1 MTKNIV
7 NLNRRQFI
15 SGCLATAA
23 TVRAANAVDAPP
35 VLDPNLVV
43 IISDIHVALPWSE
56 QKYRTG
62 REYPHVNGKIR
73 EFVAEILAM
82 RPLPANVIDLGD
94 ISIAFSEEKE
104 YALCRQLLKPLED
117 AGIKV
122 THALGNH
129 DRVAEF
135 LTTYPEYAERVR
147 FGGKV
152 VSEVSTP
159 HADFIVLDSHVEC
172 AEDKRGRYETCTGHG
187 CGKEQLEWL
196 KERVA
201 SATKPTFVCA
211 HHQADESGAWGIAVR
226 APSVFGYL
234 HGHHH
239 HWMTNYMIEDYS
251 KNAKILLQLGFP
263 SFGLDN
269 DVGYGIMRI
278 GKSRAEVSCVARDY
292 YFPVPAEYR
301 QKEGGSG
308 RRPASWDA
316 FRSNWEGRRIAFAFD
331 K

>member
-1 MTKNIV
+1 MKDIV
-7 NLNRRQFI
+7 GLNRRQFI
-15 SGCLATAA
+15 SGCIATAS
-23 TVRAANAVDAPP
+23 TVCAANAADTPP
-35 VLDPNLVV
+35 SLDPNLVV
-43 IISDIHVALPWSE
+43 LISDIHVALPRSE

-104 YALCRQLLKPLED
+104 YALARRLLKPLDD

-122 THALGNH
+122 THTLGNH

-135 LTTYPEYAERVR
+135 LTGYPEYADRVV
-147 FGGKV
+147 FGNKV

-159 HADFIVLDSHVEC
+159 HADFILLDSHVEC
-172 AEDKRGRYETCTGHG
+172 AENQRGRYETCTGHG
-187 CGKEQLEWL
+187 CGKEQLDWL
-196 KERVA
+196 KKRVA
-201 SATKPTFVCA
+201 SATKPTFVCS
-211 HHQADESGAWGIAVR
+211 HHNAGESGAYGISVR

-239 HWMTNYMIEDYS
+239 HWMTDYMADGYGS
-251 KNAKILLQLGFP
+251 NAKTMIDFGLP
-263 SFGLDN
+263 SFGLDR
-269 DVGYGIMRI
+269 DVGYGVMRI
-278 GKSRAEVSCVARDY
+278 GERQAEVTCVARDY
-292 YFPVPAEYR
+292 YFPLPAECL
-301 QKEGGSG
+301 KLEGGLG

-316 FRSNWEGRRIAFAFD
+316 FRRNWEGRRIAFAFD